1 MGARIICHSAIRNDC
16 SAILTMGKDA
26 EHLEYRVIGA
36 QLDFLDRN
44 LPFYVRD
51 CANTEKIAIVAMRIR
66 PTR

>member
-1 MGARIICHSAIRNDC
+1 
-16 SAILTMGKDA
+16 MGKDA

-44 LPFYVRD
+44 FTFYVRD
-51 CANTEKIAIVAMRIR
+51 CANTEKMDIVAMRIR